1 MPEQE
6 PRDDRRAPRERS
18 TGKPSSAGADRKPY
32 ASRDGDRK
40 PYAKRDGD
48 RKPYASRDGDRKP
61 YAQRDGDRPYAKRDG
76 DHKPYAKRDGDH
88 KPYAKRDGDHKPYAK
103 RDGDHKPYAKRDGD
117 RPYAKRD
124 GDHKP
129 YAKRDGDR
137 PYAKRDGDHKPYA
150 KRDGDRPYAKRD
162 GDRPYAKRD
171 GDRPYAKRDGDRPY
185 AKRDGDRPYAKRDG
199 DRPYAK
205 RDGDHKP
212 YAKRDGDHKPYAK
225 RDGDRPYAKRDGD
238 HKPYAKRDGDHKP
251 YEKRDGDRPYAKR
264 DGDRK
269 PYEKRDGDRP
279 YAKRD
284 GDRKSYEKRDGD
296 RPYERSARPTR
307 GGANR
312 PDRAVREGEIR
323 AVRARHDDPVIPED
337 VTGRDLPPAAR
348 NELKTLSKENAEE
361 VARHLVM
368 ASQLIDEDPALAH
381 QHALSASRR
390 AGRIA
395 VVRETLAITAYAT
408 GDFALAL
415 RELRTYRR
423 ISGRDDQIALMVDSE
438 RGVGRADRA
447 LEVGRA
453 VDRATLETPVRVELA
468 IAMSGARLDLGEPE
482 RALQELDIPE
492 LDPDRAFEWSPGL
505 FAARAAVLEELGRT
519 DEAAQW
525 QRRAVIAAD
534 AIDAAS
540 GLGDLETV
548 FVEEVIEED
557 FEDEVEDE
565 SEDAVETE
573 QDTSEDLGEPETEPE
588 PEPDSEPDSVDEPE
602 SAATAQE
609 EISVADE
616 VAEIL
621 VEAGVDDA
629 PGDGEADR

>member
-1 MPEQE
+1 
-6 PRDDRRAPRERS
+6 
-18 TGKPSSAGADRKPY
+18 
-32 ASRDGDRK
+32 
-40 PYAKRDGD
+40 
-48 RKPYASRDGDRKP
+48 
-61 YAQRDGDRPYAKRDG
+61 
-76 DHKPYAKRDGDH
+76 RDGDH

-117 RPYAKRD
+117 R
-124 GDHKP
+124 
-129 YAKRDGDR
+129 
-137 PYAKRDGDHKPYA
+137 
-150 KRDGDRPYAKRD
+150 
-162 GDRPYAKRD
+162 
-171 GDRPYAKRDGDRPY
+171 
-185 AKRDGDRPYAKRDG
+185 
-199 DRPYAK
+199 
-205 RDGDHKP
+205 
-212 YAKRDGDHKPYAK
+212 
-225 RDGDRPYAKRDGD
+225 
-238 HKPYAKRDGDHKP
+238 P

-284 GDRKSYEKRDGD
+284 GDRKPYEKRDGD

-368 ASQLIDEDPALAH
+368 ASHLIDEDPALAH

-548 FVEEVIEED
+548 FVEEVIEEEL
-557 FEDEVEDE
+557 EDEVEDE
-565 SEDAVETE
+565 SEDAA
-573 QDTSEDLGEPETEPE
+573 ETEPE
-588 PEPDSEPDSVDEPE
+588 PESESESDSVDEPE

-621 VEAGVDDA
+621 VEAGVEDA
-629 PGDGEADR
+629 PGDAEADR

>member
-1 MPEQE
+1 
-6 PRDDRRAPRERS
+6 
-18 TGKPSSAGADRKPY
+18 
-32 ASRDGDRK
+32 
-40 PYAKRDGD
+40 
-48 RKPYASRDGDRKP
+48 
-61 YAQRDGDRPYAKRDG
+61 AKRDG

-88 KPYAKRDGDHKPYAK
+88 KPYPKRDGD
-103 RDGDHKPYAKRDGD
+103 
-117 RPYAKRD
+117 
-124 GDHKP
+124 
-129 YAKRDGDR
+129 
-137 PYAKRDGDHKPYA
+137 
-150 KRDGDRPYAKRD
+150 
-162 GDRPYAKRD
+162 
-171 GDRPYAKRDGDRPY
+171 
-185 AKRDGDRPYAKRDG
+185 
-199 DRPYAK
+199 
-205 RDGDHKP
+205 
-212 YAKRDGDHKPYAK
+212 
-225 RDGDRPYAKRDGD
+225 
-238 HKPYAKRDGDHKP
+238 
-251 YEKRDGDRPYAKR
+251 
-264 DGDRK
+264 
-269 PYEKRDGDRP
+269 
-279 YAKRD
+279 
-284 GDRKSYEKRDGD
+284 
-296 RPYERSARPTR
+296 RSARPTR

-312 PDRAVREGEIR
+312 PDRAVRDGEIR
-323 AVRARHDDPVIPED
+323 PVRARHADPVLPED

-453 VDRATLETPVRVELA
+453 VDRSTLDTPVRVELA

-492 LDPDRAFEWSPGL
+492 LDPDRAFEWSPAL

-525 QRRAVIAAD
+525 QRRAVIAAE

-540 GLGDLETV
+540 GVDDLETV
-548 FVEEVIEED
+548 FVEEVIEMD
-557 FEDEVEDE
+557 LDEDEDEHTDDAGEGSETPADPGESETSENVDE
-565 SEDAVETE
+565 SA
-573 QDTSEDLGEPETEPE
+573 SPAAEPE
-588 PEPDSEPDSVDEPE
+588 D
-602 SAATAQE
+602 
-609 EISVADE
+609 ISVADE
-616 VAEIL
+616 VAELL
-621 VEAGVDDA
+621 VEAGVDE
-629 PGDGEADR
+629 PGDDEADR